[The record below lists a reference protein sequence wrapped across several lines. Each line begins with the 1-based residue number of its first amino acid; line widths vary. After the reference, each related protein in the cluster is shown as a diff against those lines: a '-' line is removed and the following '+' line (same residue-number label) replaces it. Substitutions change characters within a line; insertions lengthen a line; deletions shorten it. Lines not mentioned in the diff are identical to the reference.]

1 MPKHI
6 VLVGLPGSGKS
17 TVGRLVADRL
27 QAPLIDIDQLLTRE
41 MAMPVSQIFAMQGEV
56 AFRRMER
63 DAVRAACAREPAV
76 IVPGA
81 GWAAQPGELDA
92 ARTGAVVV
100 YLRCAP
106 STALKRVEQG
116 EARPLLMRF
125 DPLGRMRELLAE
137 REAYYQL
144 ADREVAADN
153 RQAEAVADHVVRI
166 AHEVAGWHK

>member
-6 VLVGLPGSGKS
+6 ILVGLPGSGKS
-17 TVGRLVADRL
+17 TVGRLVSTHL
-27 QAPLIDIDQLLTRE
+27 KAPLIDIDQLLTRE

-63 DAVRAACAREPAV
+63 DAVRAACARDPAV

-81 GWAAQPGELDA
+81 GWAAQDGELDV
-92 ARTGAVVV
+92 ARQSGLIV

-106 STALKRVEQG
+106 SVALKRVEQG
-116 EARPLLMRF
+116 ESRPLLLTF

-137 REAYYQL
+137 REPFYVL
-144 ADREVAADN
+144 ADRHVAADN
-153 RQAEAVADHVVRI
+153 RPAEAVADHVVRV
-166 AHEVAGWHK
+166 AREAAGW

>member
-81 GWAAQPGELDA
+81 GWAAQDGELDA
-92 ARTGAVVV
+92 ARASGLIV
-100 YLRCAP
+100 YLQCAP
-106 STALKRVEQG
+106 SVALKRVDQG
-116 EARPLLMRF
+116 EARPMLMTV

-137 REAYYQL
+137 RERYYQL
-144 ADREVAADN
+144 ADRQVATDK
-153 RQAEAVADHVVRI
+153 RPAEAVAEHVARI
-166 AHEVAGWHK
+166 AHEVAGW